1 MLAGRFAAQ
10 LLTGERSLLVTWLN
24 RGTLHLICSEDYW
37 WLHSLTA
44 LRSATAST
52 RRLAQEAVPPRCGP
66 TPPTCCASQPQ
77 PGTPNDQGDF
87 AVR

>member
-66 TPPTCCASQPQ
+66 TPPTCCASSASARRPS
-77 PGTPNDQGDF
+77 
-87 AVR
+87 